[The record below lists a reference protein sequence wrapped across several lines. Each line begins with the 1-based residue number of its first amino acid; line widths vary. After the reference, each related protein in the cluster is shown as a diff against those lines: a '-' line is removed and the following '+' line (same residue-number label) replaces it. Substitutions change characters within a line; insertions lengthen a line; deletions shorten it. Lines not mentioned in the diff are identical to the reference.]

1 MGLPDV
7 KISIRNGALGQVPP
21 SGASNQMKIGICS
34 LGIVGLF
41 YAFGDM
47 ITAQASLGQGPLLE
61 AVAQALATGAGTVY
75 AMPVNPSAAGA
86 NGSVSK
92 ASPTGA
98 AGTVTLGLAPGL
110 TVKLKIVGAGANG
123 TMTFQYSVG
132 GSSYSAAQAT
142 TGGTFAFAVP
152 GTLTTVTFATGQ
164 SWVSG
169 DIYTVNTD
177 GTVVL
182 TGSGPAASNVT
193 QASSPLDTYSSLITI
208 TTAGALGVAQFT
220 YSLDGGTKTSAQIL
234 VPSGGVYVIPNSGI
248 VVTFASTF
256 GLGDTFSWTTTTA
269 SFTTGDV
276 TTALTSILA
285 NSAQWGFL
293 HVVGMPSSAA
303 NAASLASTVDAQLL
317 VAKTAYRFVRA
328 ITECPTT
335 ESDSTIAAAF
345 VNFVSGDGRLGV
357 AVGTVLTTSPL
368 TGLQLH
374 RPLAWA
380 VTARLGSVAIS
391 EEPSFVGRGPLAFVN
406 GLTKGIDRDENATP
420 YLDAARFMTAR
431 YIPGIPG
438 VYVTRGQMMDIP
450 GGDFNRIS
458 RGRVMDVACST
469 ARAGLLPYLNGTVN
483 VDTKTG
489 YIAEVDAK
497 NIEVIVT
504 QKLKDVLVSNGNAS
518 GASVVLSRTANIL
531 STLAEPVTVRVI
543 PLAIIEEFDVDI
555 GFSNPVL
562 TAQLGLSS

>member
-7 KISIRNGALGQVPP
+7 KISIRNGSLGQVPP
-21 SGASNQMKIGICS
+21 SGASAQMKIGICS

-86 NGSVSK
+86 NGSVTK
-92 ASPTGA
+92 VSPTGA
-98 AGTVTLGLAPGL
+98 AGTVTLSLAPAL
-110 TVKLKIVGAGANG
+110 TIKMKIIAAGSNG

-132 GSSYSAAQAT
+132 GSSYSATQAS
-142 TGGTFAFAVP
+142 TGGTFAFLVP

-164 SWVSG
+164 SWVSN
-169 DIYTVNTD
+169 DVYTVNTD

-182 TGSGPAASNVT
+182 AGSGPAASNVT
-193 QASSPLDTYSSLITI
+193 QASSPLDTYSGLIAT

-220 YSLDGGTKTSAQIL
+220 YSLDGGVKTSAQIL

-276 TTALTSILA
+276 TTALTSILG

-293 HVVGMPSSAA
+293 HVVGMPSSSA
-303 NAASLASTVDAQLL
+303 NAASMASTVDAQMT
-317 VAKTAYRFVRA
+317 VAQTAYRFVRA
-328 ITECPTT
+328 IVECPTT

-345 VNFVSGDGRLGV
+345 VNFVSARLGV

-380 VTARLGSVAIS
+380 VTARLGSTAIS

-406 GLTKGIDRDENATP
+406 GLTKGVDRDETATP